1 MPALLEL
8 FSGTGSVGRAFA
20 ARGWEVVSVDRV
32 GKFEPT
38 HCVDVLAWDFSAA
51 YPPGHFDVVWASP
64 PCVQYSCARTRG
76 PPRDLEGAD
85 RLVAKALEIID
96 HFGPRWFWVEN
107 PATGLLKTR
116 PVVQPLGAPY
126 TASYCHYGFRYRKH
140 THLWSNCPHFRPRV
154 CNKRCFW
161 YKDKR
166 HLASAQC
173 GPNKGDLV
181 RNFTTEFLYKI
192 PGPLCDDIAEAS
204 ARSSSE

>member
-20 ARGWEVVSVDRV
+20 ARGWEVVSVDCV
-32 GKFEPT
+32 AKFEPT
-38 HCVDVLAWDFSAA
+38 HCVDVLAWDYFSA
-51 YPPGHFDVVWASP
+51 YPPGYFEVVWASP

-96 HFGPRWFWVEN
+96 HFGSRWWWVEN

-126 TASYCHYGFRYRKH
+126 TVSYCHYGFRYRKH
-140 THLWSNCPHFRPRV
+140 TNLWSNCPHLEARKCRGDCEHFARG
-154 CNKRCFW
+154 
-161 YKDKR
+161 R
-166 HLASAQC
+166 HPVSAQR
-173 GPNKGDLV
+173 GPNKYEERRHG
-181 RNFTTEFLYKI
+181 FTLEGLYSM
-192 PGPLCDDIAEAS
+192 PPALCDSIAEAS
-204 ARSSSE
+204 KQPAA